1 MTDGGT
7 DIGMNGYAVSNA
19 RAEVIASAK
28 HTCPPYWEN
37 GVLQVLKT
45 FLKET
50 TNPF

>member
-1 MTDGGT
+1 MLQNAGES
-7 DIGMNGYAVSNA
+7 YAVSNA
-19 RAEVIASAK
+19 RAEVIASVK

>member
-1 MTDGGT
+1 MLIERSPFSYIVFSFFSLFGEYRRLKG
-7 DIGMNGYAVSNA
+7 A
-19 RAEVIASAK
+19 
-28 HTCPPYWEN
+28 WEN